1 MHFRVRKQVVQLV
14 RMKYD
19 PAIKRGR
26 AQVVGSVKLASP
38 ILPAELREQ
47 LTAQEVAEFDTWVAT
62 QHRSHQLKQELA
74 ALTLAEQIDQAR
86 EWFEQ
91 QQCAENQEAA
101 RVLAEETMRSIKQ
114 LRRTLNQRG
123 LLE

>member
-14 RMKYD
+14 RMNYD
-19 PAIKRGR
+19 PTIKRGR
-26 AQVVGSVKLASP
+26 AQVVGSVKLANP

-91 QQCAENQEAA
+91 QGAENEETA
-101 RVLAEETMRSIKQ
+101 RVLAEETLRSIKQ
-114 LRRTLNQRG
+114 LRRTFNQRG
-123 LLE
+123 LLD

>member
-14 RMKYD
+14 RMNYD

-26 AQVVGSVKLASP
+26 AQVVGSVKLANP
-38 ILPAELREQ
+38 ILPAELRGQ

-91 QQCAENQEAA
+91 QGTENEETA
-101 RVLAEETMRSIKQ
+101 RVLAEETLRSIKQ
-114 LRRTLNQRG
+114 LRRTFNQRG
-123 LLE
+123 LLD

>member
-14 RMKYD
+14 RMNYE

-26 AQVVGSVKLASP
+26 AQVVGSVKLANP

-91 QQCAENQEAA
+91 QGTENEETA
-101 RVLAEETMRSIKQ
+101 RVLAEETLRSVRQ
-114 LRRTLNQRG
+114 LRKTLNQQG

>member
-26 AQVVGSVKLASP
+26 AQVVGSVKLANP

-91 QQCAENQEAA
+91 QGMENEETA
-101 RVLAEETMRSIKQ
+101 RVLAEETLRSIKQ
-114 LRRTLNQRG
+114 LRRTFNQRG

>member
-14 RMKYD
+14 RMNYD

-26 AQVVGSVKLASP
+26 AQVVGSVKLANP

-91 QQCAENQEAA
+91 QGPENEETA
-101 RVLAEETMRSIKQ
+101 RVLAEEMLRSIKQ
-114 LRRTLNQRG
+114 LRRTFNQRG
-123 LLE
+123 LLD